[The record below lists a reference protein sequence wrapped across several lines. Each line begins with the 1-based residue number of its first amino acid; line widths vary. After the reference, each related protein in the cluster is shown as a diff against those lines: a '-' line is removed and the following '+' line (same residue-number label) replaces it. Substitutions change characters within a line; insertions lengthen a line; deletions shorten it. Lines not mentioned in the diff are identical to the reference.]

1 MQEGNEKKA
10 RGFKMNSK
18 KLTIIIVTI
27 LILSL
32 GAWFGGSWYATQI
45 AEERLQRFVDEKG
58 LADKVTWN
66 KVSATPFKT
75 VSISGLKIADQLFVD
90 ELQIKD
96 FENESNQQRI
106 DLRAI
111 GIKDQS
117 GYAPEWLL
125 FGWGKK
131 SGMINTSPADL
142 NFKADFNYSN
152 DNGLIN
158 VEFVA
163 KDFLQGNGSLSIS
176 NIYSLKTLLKAIENN
191 GFKNNSFGIFG
202 LLGSIE
208 GIKFNQLDIDVKDL
222 GMLRRYIVL
231 KQRYDDV
238 PLPSNQDDK
247 AMLKA
252 YQQKMDKAVT
262 ECAQAPIVQNNRE
275 ACVKIV
281 EVLKGEKSN
290 LKGRIK
296 SVNPISLV
304 EFFMKGLNNGKSN
317 SIRLEI
323 D

>member
-1 MQEGNEKKA
+1 
-10 RGFKMNSK
+10 MNSK

-27 LILSL
+27 LILLL
-32 GAWFGGSWYATQI
+32 GAWFGGSWYATQT

-58 LADKVTWN
+58 LADKVSWN
-66 KVSATPFKT
+66 KVSATPLKT
-75 VSISGLKIADQLFVD
+75 VNISGLEIADQLFVD

-111 GIKDQS
+111 GIKDQR
-117 GYAPEWLL
+117 GYAPDWLL
-125 FGWGKK
+125 FGWGAK
-131 SGMINTSPADL
+131 SGMINTAPADL
-142 NFKADFNYSN
+142 NFKADLNYSTG
-152 DNGLIN
+152 NGLIN
-158 VEFVA
+158 VEFAA

-176 NIYSLKTLLKAIENN
+176 NIYSLKTLLQAVENS
-191 GFKNNSFGIFG
+191 GFKNNTFGIFG

-208 GIKFNQLDIDVKDL
+208 NIQFNQLDIDFKDL

-231 KQRYDDV
+231 KQRYDGV
-238 PLPSNQDDK
+238 PLPSNQDDE

-252 YQQKMDKAVT
+252 YQQKMDKAVN
-262 ECAQAPIVQNNRE
+262 ECAQAPIVQNDRE

-281 EVLKGEKSN
+281 EVLKGEKSS
-290 LKGRIK
+290 LKGSIK
-296 SVNPISLV
+296 CVKSISLG
-304 EFFMKGLNNGKSN
+304 EFLMKGLNNGKSN